1 MSDLVKC
8 PACDT
13 NQPMDMRIDSF
24 IFGGF
29 SARCECSKC
38 GYKGMWS
45 GVKLFRED
53 AKKAAIERA
62 DKGVKRKC
70 AMNCGCACVP

>member
-1 MSDLVKC
+1 MNDIVKC
-8 PACDT
+8 PACDAE
-13 NQPMDMRIDSF
+13 QPMDVRIDSF

-45 GVKLFRED
+45 GAKLYREE

-62 DKGVKRKC
+62 DKGVKRK
-70 AMNCGCACVP
+70 

>member
-1 MSDLVKC
+1 MTELVIC
-8 PACDT
+8 PECKAE
-13 NQPMDMRIDSF
+13 QPMDMRIDSF

-45 GVKLFRED
+45 GGKWDKEE
-53 AKKAAIERA
+53 AKRVAIERA
-62 DKGVKRKC
+62 TKGVRKK
-70 AMNCGCACVP
+70 